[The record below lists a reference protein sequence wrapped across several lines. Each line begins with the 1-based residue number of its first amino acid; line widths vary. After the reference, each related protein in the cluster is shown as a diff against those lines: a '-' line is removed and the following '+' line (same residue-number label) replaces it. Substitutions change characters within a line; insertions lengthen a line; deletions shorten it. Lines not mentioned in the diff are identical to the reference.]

1 MIVAGIDPGKTGALS
16 ILHEENIVACF
27 DVPMQLV
34 KGKAKPAWTQWA
46 IDWRN
51 AFAFEMPDMIV
62 IEDIAARP
70 GQGVTSMF
78 SFGRSLGFAHAI
90 AAAAEAPIHFVTP
103 TVWKGKLGLLN
114 SDKGASREKARTLFP
129 ASAHAF
135 ERAKDDGRAEAA
147 LLAYY
152 GRKFLL

>member
-16 ILHEENIVACF
+16 ILHENNLVACF

-90 AAAAEAPIHFVTP
+90 ACAAEAPIHFVTP
-103 TVWKGKLGLLN
+103 SVWKGKLGLLN

-129 ASAHAF
+129 ASAHHFA
-135 ERAKDDGRAEAA
+135 RVKDDGRAEAA

-152 GRKFLL
+152 GRKHLT

>member
-16 ILHEENIVACF
+16 ILYDNNVVSCF

-34 KGKAKPAWTQWA
+34 KGKAKPAWAKWA
-46 IDWRN
+46 SEWRN
-51 AFAFEMPDMIV
+51 AFGFEAPDMIV

-78 SFGRSLGFAHAI
+78 SFGRTLGFAHAL
-90 AAAAEAPIHFVTP
+90 AQGAGVPVHFVTP
-103 TVWKGKLGLLN
+103 FVWKGRLGLLN

-135 ERAKDDGRAEAA
+135 ERVKDDGRAEAA

-152 GRKFLL
+152 GRKFIS